1 MGAARR
7 IPFEFRHL
15 FSLSLYPVLAAIQAE
30 PSITKMNSLHAYLLW
45 WKNVHQMW
53 YAFNGHWLFISHE
66 FAIHSDIRLKANDE
80 TIMELFWNSAFA
92 FMSHFTTLN
101 GRDRTSQ
108 QQFISIQCIRWLEI
122 PINNNI
128 NEVLVVVVVA
138 HESNENKKMS
148 MKTVCVCHC
157 DCSTEK
163 WKQRKNK
170 NKNSNWCIGR
180 NDNRVKRCVCML
192 CVVSLFDRV
201 WERVHTILRSIDIS
215 LQCNAFQK
223 LEMDC
228 VNWTLKCEL
237 WLHFE

>member
-1 MGAARR
+1 MGAAQRT
-7 IPFEFRHL
+7 PFEFRHL
-15 FSLSLYPVLAAIQAE
+15 FSLSLYPVLAAFQAE

-45 WKNVHQMW
+45 SKNVHQMW
-53 YAFNGHWLFISHE
+53 YTFNGHWLFISHE

-92 FMSHFTTLN
+92 FVSHFTTLN

-128 NEVLVVVVVA
+128 NEVLVVVVVVA
-138 HESNENKKMS
+138 HESNENKKMT
-148 MKTVCVCHC
+148 MKTVCV
-157 DCSTEK
+157 SATAVPRNENKEK
-163 WKQRKNK
+163 IKTKTRIDVLAGMITVLN
-170 NKNSNWCIGR
+170 
-180 NDNRVKRCVCML
+180 VVYVC

-201 WERVHTILRSIDIS
+201 CERVHTILRSIDVS